1 MTTGWE
7 VSAFGLEWSD
17 SDGDRTITEQI
28 VGRTSGTPGI
38 DRARGRREGA

>member
-1 MTTGWE
+1 MTSVWE
-7 VSAFGLEWSD
+7 VVEIRVEWSD